1 VDRSTTPVLALE
13 SVSTALGHQGIDLEA
28 YAGEIH
34 GLYGLVGAGRSELVR
49 CLLGLDPVTGGRVL
63 LDGQARKIRNM
74 GDALNRYRVGYV
86 TENRK
91 EEGLFL
97 ELPVRHNV
105 SVTVWRRLA
114 RAIRGVSKRTENEV
128 TSKYVRQLDI
138 RATSNEQL
146 AGTLSG
152 GNQQKVSLAKW
163 LAVDPRLLII
173 DEPTVGVDVRTK
185 GDFHDL
191 IFDLADRGVAIVLIS
206 SDLPEMVTLADRVS
220 VMSNYRLVGTIDNSK
235 DYPTM
240 SRRIMD
246 AIHETVHV
254 RA

>member
-1 VDRSTTPVLALE
+1 MDVYP
-13 SVSTALGHQGIDLEA
+13 
-28 YAGEIH
+28 GEVH

-49 CLLGLDPVTGGRVL
+49 CLLGLDRVTGGRVL
-63 LDGQARKIRNM
+63 LDGEPRKIANM
-74 GDALNRYRVGYV
+74 GEALSRYRIGYV

-97 ELPVRHNV
+97 ELSVRHNV

-114 RAIRGVSKRTENEV
+114 RAIRGVPKKAENDV
-128 TSKYVRQLDI
+128 TSRYVRQLDI
-138 RATSNEQL
+138 KATSNEQL

-163 LAVDPRLLII
+163 LAVDPQLLII

-191 IFDLADRGVAIVLIS
+191 ILDLADQGVAIVLIS
-206 SDLPEMVTLADRVS
+206 SDLPEMVSLADRVS
-220 VMSNYRLVGTIDNSK
+220 VLSNYRLVGTIDNSK
-235 DYPTM
+235 DYPMM